1 MDVETQKQSQ
11 GQETQ
16 KVEQRQQTEAVKNI
30 NEWSNQAN
38 ERSLLEQAKEY
49 AERIERANAESR
61 QILAEHEKIMS
72 MQLLGGRTNAG
83 FTAPIQEDT
92 PEQYADKLRKGLV
105 NPFKV

>member
-16 KVEQRQQTEAVKNI
+16 KVEQRQQTETIKNN
-30 NEWSNQAN
+30 NEWINQTN

-61 QILAEHEKIMS
+61 QILAEHEKVMS

-83 FTAPIQEDT
+83 SAPIKEET
-92 PEQYADKLRKGLV
+92 PKEYKDRIMKGRI
-105 NPFKV
+105 